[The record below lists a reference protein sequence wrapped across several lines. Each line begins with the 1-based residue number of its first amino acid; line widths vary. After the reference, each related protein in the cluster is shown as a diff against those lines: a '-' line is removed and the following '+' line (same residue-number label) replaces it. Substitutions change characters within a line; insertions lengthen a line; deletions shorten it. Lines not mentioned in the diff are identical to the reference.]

1 MFKFLRSRKGYVMGY
16 VTIIVAT
23 VAIPMLILSVEIVRA
38 MNVQINLGAAVD
50 AACEAA
56 SQAVDVPFFINNGV
70 LQIVQGTAASYAQRE
85 FDSTVLYHN
94 IQSYSPALT
103 GLSYPSAAVVQCAA
117 SATMQWLLPGIPA
130 ISLHAN
136 AIAQAKVSVQ

>member
-1 MFKFLRSRKGYVMGY
+1 
-16 VTIIVAT
+16 
-23 VAIPMLILSVEIVRA
+23 
-38 MNVQINLGAAVD
+38 MNVQINLGAALD

-70 LQIVQGTAASYAQRE
+70 LQIVQGTAATYAQRE

-94 IQSYSPALT
+94 IQNYSPSLT
-103 GLSYPSAAVVQCAA
+103 GLTYPSAAVVQCAA
-117 SATMQWLLPGIPA
+117 TATMQWLVPGIPA

-136 AIAQAKVSVQ
+136 AIAQASVSVQ